1 MVSFMVKGIG
11 EYGVF
16 AAFCRQKAYCFAEW
30 DILRNFS
37 VRVRITLRKGN
48 DMSAQTVCKT
58 VRQYN
63 QEPILPEDIEKLT
76 EIAKDY
82 CRVKNYVYARYGGIG
97 SLSKLYPGYTVQ
109 NEMTRSGLRG
119 ELGLPSVYFNLAV
132 FDALGDI
139 KAQWTRTKSK
149 LTKLIGKNEN
159 FSPEE
164 KHYLRFLLKTANAFD
179 AVLNQK
185 AFDLPTE
192 IVKKQEELAAWVDT
206 EKLHRY
212 VCRQVR
218 KYHVKLHADKA
229 TGFSAT
235 ERAYRYGDHGIYI
248 STKQNRKRIFVGLT
262 DHNSYRNQIYIRLY
276 PEENRLEIR
285 VAVDVAVRTHTDY
298 TKRVGLALGMF
309 CMLTTHEGNRYGE
322 RLGEYQNGY
331 AEWMREQMR
340 SYSRNR
346 KDNPG
351 RKKYLAR
358 KQRLTEQ
365 LHSYINHE
373 LNVFLQKEKPRI
385 VYIPRLPAMQ
395 AGKGDGGINNSV
407 ALWQRG
413 YIRERL
419 LLKCREQSVEV
430 TEVFGSGIGR
440 TCSRC
445 GAQGKK
451 KDVFFLCES
460 CGYRVEE
467 KTNTAQNALK
477 RGSQEVEEKDTQR

>member
-1 MVSFMVKGIG
+1 MCGGLLWVLGQFSDKFYLQNG
-11 EYGVF
+11 
-16 AAFCRQKAYCFAEW
+16 FAEW
-30 DILRNFS
+30 DIPRNPS
-37 VRVRITLRKGN
+37 VSIRTALRKGN
-48 DMSAQTVCKT
+48 SMPSQTVCKT

-63 QEPILPEDIEKLT
+63 KEPILPEAMEKLT
-76 EIAKDY
+76 EIANDY

-119 ELGLPSVYFNLAV
+119 ELGMPSVYFNLAI

-149 LTKLIGKNEN
+149 LSRLIGQNEN
-159 FSPEE
+159 FLPEE
-164 KHYLRFLLKTANAFD
+164 KHYLRFLIKTANAFD

-185 AFDLPTE
+185 AVNLPAE
-192 IVKKQEELAAWVDT
+192 IMKKREELASAVDC

-212 VCRQVR
+212 LCRQVR
-218 KYHVKLHADKA
+218 KHEVRLHADA
-229 TGFSAT
+229 AAGFSVT
-235 ERAYRYGDHGIYI
+235 ERAYRYADHGIYI
-248 STKQNRKRIFVGLT
+248 STKQNRKRVFVGLT
-262 DHNSYRNQIYIRLY
+262 DNNSYKNQLYIRLY
-276 PEENRLEIR
+276 PEEGRLEIR
-285 VAVDVAVRTHTDY
+285 VPVNVTVRMHADY
-298 TKRVGLALGMF
+298 TRQVGVAFGMP

-322 RLGEYQNGY
+322 RLGEYQNAY
-331 AEWMREQMR
+331 AEWLREQMS

-351 RKKYLAR
+351 RKKYLAQ

-365 LHSYINHE
+365 LHNYINRE
-373 LNVFLQKEKPRI
+373 LNLFLRKEKPQT
-385 VYIPRLPAMQ
+385 VFIPKLPAMQ
-395 AGKGDGGINNSV
+395 AGKGDSRINHSV

-419 LLKCREQSVEV
+419 LLKCREQSVEA
-430 TEVFGSGIGR
+430 TEVFAKGIGR

-445 GAQGKK
+445 GEPGQRKEG
-451 KDVFFLCES
+451 FFHCER

-467 KTNTAQNALK
+467 KTNTAQNVLK
-477 RGSQEVEEKDTQR
+477 RGSGA